1 MHPAFPGPVYDGSR
15 LREERT
21 LFDKILV
28 ANRGEIAVRVL
39 RTCREMGIRT
49 VAVYADDDAGSLHV
63 RLADEVRR
71 IESGGPGQGYLQMQ
85 EIVTIAKEA
94 RANAIHPGYGFLA
107 ENPQFVGLCE
117 ESGLSFIGP
126 SCASMGNAKPKNKA
140 RSLMKM
146 IGIPVVPGS
155 EEAIRCTDGDDL
167 DKAIE
172 TAEGIGYPVIVK
184 PSGGGGGIGMRIA
197 RDREELLKCIRHA
210 CVRGTRAFGISSFY
224 IEKFLPG
231 VKHLE
236 FQVLADRMGHVV
248 NIGHRDCSIQR
259 RFQKLIEE
267 TPCPALPCLLRTK
280 MGVAAVEIAM
290 ALQSDSLMTVEF
302 LYCQDTREFF
312 FNEVN
317 CRLQVEHGITE
328 LATGIDIVKEQI
340 RIAAGESLPFS
351 QEEIRSR
358 QHAIECR
365 ITAEDTSKN
374 FLPCPGRVTRLHLP
388 HGLGVRVDEGIVE
401 GSEISPLY
409 DPMLFKLLTWGRTRD
424 EAVMRMKRALRE
436 TVVEGV
442 RTTIPFHLNA
452 LESEKFIEGTYTTR
466 FVKRLTA

>member
-1 MHPAFPGPVYDGSR
+1 M
-15 LREERT
+15 
-21 LFDKILV
+21 FDKILV

-49 VAVYADDDAGSLHV
+49 VAVYTDDDAGSLHI
-63 RLADEVRR
+63 RLADEARR

-85 EIVTIAKEA
+85 ELVSIAEKT
-94 RANAIHPGYGFLA
+94 RAKAIHPGYGFLA
-107 ENPQFVGLCE
+107 ENPRFIELCDARGLA
-117 ESGLSFIGP
+117 FIGP
-126 SCASMGNAKPKNKA
+126 SNASMCNAKPKNKA

-146 IGIPVVPGS
+146 IGVPVVPGS
-155 EEAIRCTDGDDL
+155 EEAIRCSDP
-167 DKAIE
+167 
-172 TAEGIGYPVIVK
+172 EGIRHAVGIAEEIGWPVIVK

-197 RDREELLKCIRHA
+197 RDREEMLKAIRHA
-210 CVRGTRAFGISSFY
+210 QVRGERAFGISSFY

-231 VKHLE
+231 AKHIE
-236 FQVLADRMGHVV
+236 SQVLADKMGHFL

-267 TPCPALPCLLRTK
+267 TPCPRLPYLLSMK
-280 MGVAAVEIAM
+280 MGIAAVEIAM
-290 ALQSDSLMTVEF
+290 ALQCDSLMTVEF

-340 RIAAGESLPFS
+340 RIAAGETLPCS
-351 QEEIRSR
+351 QEDVRF
-358 QHAIECR
+358 QTHAIECR
-365 ITAEDTSKN
+365 ITAEDPSKN

-401 GSEISPLY
+401 GSEISSLY
-409 DPMLFKLLTWGRTRD
+409 DPMLFKLMTWGRTRD

-452 LESEKFIEGTYTTR
+452 LESEKFVEGTYTTR